1 MDERLKKALD
11 VANLMVTFGTQRDLL
26 KQEFKENC
34 IYHVKGHRFTVN
46 RELINFL
53 TTLDTLGHTED
64 IVILDDF
71 ENPFMITDVKIF
83 LSKIFSLYIESTNEY
98 YHKYTEIKSKRTI
111 SRIMDID
118 NDDE

>member
-1 MDERLKKALD
+1 MDDRLKKALD

-34 IYHVKGHRFTVN
+34 LHHEAGHRFTVN

-53 TTLDTLGHTED
+53 STLVTLGYLED

-71 ENPFMITDVKIF
+71 ENPFMITDVKEF
-83 LSKIFSLYIESTNEY
+83 LDKIFALYIESTNEY
-98 YHKYTEIKSKRTI
+98 YHKYIELKSKRTI
-111 SRIMDID
+111 AKVMDIK
-118 NDDE
+118 ND

>member
-34 IYHVKGHRFTVN
+34 IYHITGHRFTVN

-53 TTLDTLGHTED
+53 STLSTLGHTED

-71 ENPFMITDVKIF
+71 ENPYMITDIKDF
-83 LSKIFSLYIESTNEY
+83 LDTIASIYFESTNEY
-98 YHKYTEIKSKRTI
+98 YHKYIDLKAKRSI
-111 SRIMDID
+111 SRVIDI
-118 NDDE
+118 E

>member
-1 MDERLKKALD
+1 MDDRLKKALD

-34 IYHVKGHRFTVN
+34 LYHESGHRFTVN

-53 TTLDTLGHTED
+53 STLVTLGHSED

-71 ENPFMITDVKIF
+71 ENPFMISDVKLF
-83 LSKIFSLYIESTNEY
+83 LDNIFSIYVEATNSY
-98 YHKYTEIKSKRTI
+98 YHQYIEIKSKRSI
-111 SRIMDID
+111 AKIMDIE
-118 NDDE
+118 NE